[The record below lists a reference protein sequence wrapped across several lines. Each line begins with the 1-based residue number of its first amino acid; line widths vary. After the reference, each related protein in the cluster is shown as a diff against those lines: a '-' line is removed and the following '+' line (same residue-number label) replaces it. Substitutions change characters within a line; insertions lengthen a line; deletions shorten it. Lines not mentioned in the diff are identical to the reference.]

1 MNPVEMKQ
9 WARGDVLV
17 GDQRIIALLCVC
29 SRIYTMIGDDDG
41 GSEYFPNSDSD
52 YDSDQNG
59 DDIDIY
65 EVAYIW
71 IVASTKQTVHPW
83 GSMQIN
89 GKTGKEKM

>member
-1 MNPVEMKQ
+1 M
-9 WARGDVLV
+9 

-29 SRIYTMIGDDDG
+29 SRIYTMIDDDDG

-65 EVAYIW
+65 EV
-71 IVASTKQTVHPW
+71 
-83 GSMQIN
+83 
-89 GKTGKEKM
+89 